1 MDINWASEERKPNG
15 PKMKV
20 YIHSFIYVLP
30 PPADFNFL
38 WPLEERE
45 KMARDSLWNLLFCT
59 F

>member
-30 PPADFNFL
+30 PADFNFL
-38 WPLEERE
+38 WPLEEG
-45 KMARDSLWNLLFCT
+45 
-59 F
+59 